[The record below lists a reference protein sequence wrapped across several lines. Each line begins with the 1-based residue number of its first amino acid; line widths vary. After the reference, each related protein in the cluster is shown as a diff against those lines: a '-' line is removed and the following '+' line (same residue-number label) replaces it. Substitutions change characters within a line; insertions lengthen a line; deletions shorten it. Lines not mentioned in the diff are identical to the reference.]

1 VAAYATAQQLADAMR
16 VTLNTSNQDLFDS
29 CLAAAADEIDHELDG
44 PLVYPVSD
52 LVIRTNVNRAQEWVK
67 ANDTPFGV
75 LGLEQTGLYTPK
87 DGFSRHAANLLPLK
101 GKAYDPALDPFGP
114 WGVA

>member
-1 VAAYATAQQLADAMR
+1 MAYATEQQLADAMR
-16 VTLNTSNQDLFDS
+16 VPLTASNEPLFTE

-44 PLVYPVSD
+44 PLTYPVPD

-87 DGFSRHAANLLPLK
+87 DGFSRHAANLLPFK
-101 GKAYDPALDPFGP
+101 GQGWDPAAGTPGP

>member
-1 VAAYATAQQLADAMR
+1 VAYATPQQLADAMR
-16 VTLNTSNQDLFDS
+16 VPLTAANTPLFTE

-44 PLVYPVSD
+44 PLVSPVSE

-75 LGLEQTGLYTPK
+75 LGMEQTGLYTPK

-101 GKAYDPALDPFGP
+101 GAGWDPTLGTLGP

>member
-1 VAAYATAQQLADAMR
+1 MAYATPQQLADALH
-16 VTLNTSNQDLFDS
+16 VALTAANNELFVE
-29 CLAAAADEIDHELDG
+29 CLAAAADEIDHEVDG

-52 LVIRTNVNRAQEWVK
+52 IVVRTNVNRAEEWVK
-67 ANDTPFGV
+67 ANDAPFGV

-101 GKAYDPALDPFGP
+101 QS